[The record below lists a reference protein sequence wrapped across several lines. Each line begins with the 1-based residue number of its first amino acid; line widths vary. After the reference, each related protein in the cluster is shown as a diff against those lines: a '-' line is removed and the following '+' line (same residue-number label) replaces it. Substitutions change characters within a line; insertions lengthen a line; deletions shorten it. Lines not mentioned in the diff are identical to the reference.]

1 MSDKPPISH
10 RLPPWALGALPE
22 IERVIGARRP
32 AFFLDLDGTLVP
44 IACRPD
50 LVEMSAAT
58 RELIDRL
65 ARKFLVCIT
74 SGRGLEQLRQVVG
87 VPSVYYAANHGHE
100 ILGPSGSEI
109 ILEVGTEFRSTVD
122 SLSDEVE
129 KALGSVDGVV
139 IENKGLS
146 LAVHYRLVAIEDRPK
161 VERAVKRATARYP
174 ALRLL
179 RGRMVFDVLP
189 PQVWDKG
196 RATTW
201 LLEHSGWGPE
211 DVCPCCLGDDLTDE
225 DMFAAV
231 QGWGLSVLV
240 GSPKRATR
248 AGYRLRDGREVARFL
263 EVFATADPVR

>member
-1 MSDKPPISH
+1 MSDEHPISH
-10 RLPPWALGALPE
+10 PLPPWALGALPE
-22 IERVIGARRP
+22 IELVIGARRP
-32 AFFLDLDGTLVP
+32 AFFLDLDGTLAP

-50 LVEMSAAT
+50 LVEMPAAT
-58 RELIDRL
+58 REIIDRL

-74 SGRGLEQLRQVVG
+74 SGRGLEELRHVVR

-100 ILGPSGSEI
+100 ILGPPGSGI
-109 ILEVGTEFRSTVD
+109 ILEVGTEYRGAVESVAA
-122 SLSDEVE
+122 EVE
-129 KALGSVDGVV
+129 KALGSVEGVV

-146 LAVHYRLVAIEDRPK
+146 LAVHYRLVAVEERPR
-161 VERAVKRATARYP
+161 VERAVKGATARYP

-201 LLEHSGWGPE
+201 LLEHSGWGPG
-211 DVCPCCLGDDLTDE
+211 DVCPVCLGDDLTDE

-240 GSPKRATR
+240 GSPERATR
-248 AGYRLRDGREVARFL
+248 AGYRLHDGQEVARFL
-263 EVFATADPVR
+263 EVFATADADL